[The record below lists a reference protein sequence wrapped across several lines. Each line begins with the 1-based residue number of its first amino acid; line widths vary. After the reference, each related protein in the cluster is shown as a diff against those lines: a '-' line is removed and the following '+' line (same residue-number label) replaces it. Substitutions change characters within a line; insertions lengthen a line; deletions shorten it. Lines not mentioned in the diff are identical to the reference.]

1 MSSKRE
7 IDLDK
12 PSKYLREDNLEHSA
26 LAEEIERKHD
36 TITIPKHIVLKRHP
50 LIVAPGVFN
59 PECSLIGDLLGEAMD
74 IQAEEIVLDLGTGT
88 GFQAIVA

>member
-1 MSSKRE
+1 MSANRD
-7 IDLDK
+7 IDLAK

-59 PECSLIGDLLGEAMD
+59 PACSLIGDLL
-74 IQAEEIVLDLGTGT
+74 V
-88 GFQAIVA
+88 